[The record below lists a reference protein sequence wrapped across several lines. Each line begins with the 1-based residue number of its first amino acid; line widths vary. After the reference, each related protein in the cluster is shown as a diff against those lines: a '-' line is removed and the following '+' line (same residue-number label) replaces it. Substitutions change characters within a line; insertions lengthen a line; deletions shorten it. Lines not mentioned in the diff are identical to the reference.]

1 MFNFPI
7 AKFNNFVD
15 FKFEYFVIISFIL
28 YCTFYYF
35 SCESTVVKPD
45 FKTVLLVLVFHV
57 GHMMFIKNLHDKGQ
71 TAFAALIIIIPM
83 LLYKIYSIYQR
94 KQQEENQRK
103 MNLMMAQF
111 QALQQAQQNQQQGG
125 QQGGQ
130 QNNQQYNEF
139 NRSMQLNPNN
149 PQNQGPTVQTTLPN
163 PKQHHYNEL
172 NRTLQVTQNNNQS
185 QIPQNNLPRQECQ
198 NGGVQTKITQNYRPQ
213 LEARSININGQS
225 ESQFLEDTIRQEDF
239 SPNYN
244 AIQSG
249 AIIETL
255 GTGSGIN
262 AFDDNNYLSPAYES
276 LF

>member
-7 AKFNNFVD
+7 QKFNNFLD
-15 FKFEYFVIISFIL
+15 FKFEYFVIISFVL

-45 FKTVLLVLVFHV
+45 FKTVLLVLGFHV

-94 KQQEENQRK
+94 KQQEEYQRK

-139 NRSMQLNPNN
+139 NRSMQLNPNS
-149 PQNQGPTVQTTLPN
+149 PQNQGTTVQTTLPN

-172 NRTLQVTQNNNQS
+172 NRTLQVTQNGNQ
-185 QIPQNNLPRQECQ
+185 CQ
-198 NGGVQTKITQNYRPQ
+198 NGGIQTKITQNYRPQ
-213 LEARSININGQS
+213 LETRSININGQS

-255 GTGSGIN
+255 GTGGGVN
-262 AFDDNNYLSPAYES
+262 AFDDNNYLTPAYES

>member
-7 AKFNNFVD
+7 EKFNNFFD
-15 FKFEYFVIISFIL
+15 HKFEYFVIVSFIL

-35 SCESTVVKPD
+35 SCETTVVKPD
-45 FKTVLLVLVFHV
+45 FKTVLIVLAFHV

-71 TAFAALIIIIPM
+71 TAFATLIIVIPM
-83 LLYKIYSIYQR
+83 ILYKIYSIYQR

-125 QQGGQ
+125 QQNSQ
-130 QNNQQYNEF
+130 EYNQF
-139 NRSMQLNPNN
+139 NRSMQLNPNSQ
-149 PQNQGPTVQTTLPN
+149 QNQGSVQTTLPN

-172 NRTLQVTQNNNQS
+172 NRTLQVTQNGNQT
-185 QIPQNNLPRQECQ
+185 QTPQNNLQGQQCQ
-198 NGGVQTKITQNYRPQ
+198 DGGVQTRITQNYRPK
-213 LEARSININGQS
+213 LETRSISINGQS
-225 ESQFLEDTIRQEDF
+225 ESQFLEDAIRQEDF

-262 AFDDNNYLSPAYES
+262 AFDGNNYLSPVYES

>member
-1 MFNFPI
+1 
-7 AKFNNFVD
+7 
-15 FKFEYFVIISFIL
+15 
-28 YCTFYYF
+28 
-35 SCESTVVKPD
+35 
-45 FKTVLLVLVFHV
+45 
-57 GHMMFIKNLHDKGQ
+57 MFIKNLHEKGQ

-94 KQQEENQRK
+94 KQQEEYQRK

-111 QALQQAQQNQQQGG
+111 QALQQAQAQQNQQQGE
-125 QQGGQ
+125 QGG
-130 QNNQQYNEF
+130 QQYNEF
-139 NRSMQLNPNN
+139 NRSMQLNPNS

-172 NRTLQVTQNNNQS
+172 NRTLQVTQNDNQS
-185 QIPQNNLPRQECQ
+185 QIPQNNLPRQGCQ

-213 LEARSININGQS
+213 LETRSISINGQS

-255 GTGSGIN
+255 GTGNGIN
-262 AFDDNNYLSPAYES
+262 AFDGNNYLSPAFES
-276 LF
+276 LY

>member
-7 AKFNNFVD
+7 AKFNNLLD
-15 FKFEYFVIISFIL
+15 FKFEYFVIASFIL

-35 SCESTVVKPD
+35 SSESTITKPD
-45 FKTVLLVLVFHV
+45 FKTVLLVLAFHI
-57 GHMMFIKNLHDKGQ
+57 GHMFFIKNLHDKGQ
-71 TAFAALIIIIPM
+71 TAFATLIIISPM

-94 KQQEENQRK
+94 KQQEDYQRK
-103 MNLMMAQF
+103 MNFMMAQF
-111 QALQQAQQNQQQGG
+111 QALQQAQQNQQQ

-130 QNNQQYNEF
+130 QNDQQYNEF
-139 NRSMQLNPNN
+139 NRSMQLNPNS
-149 PQNQGPTVQTTLPN
+149 PQNQGTTVQTALPN

-172 NRTLQVTQNNNQS
+172 NRTLQVTQNGNQS
-185 QIPQNNLPRQECQ
+185 QIPQHNSQRQDCQ
-198 NGGVQTKITQNYRPQ
+198 NGGIQTKITQNYRPQ
-213 LEARSININGQS
+213 IETRSININGQS

-255 GTGSGIN
+255 GTGNGIN

>member
-1 MFNFPI
+1 
-7 AKFNNFVD
+7 
-15 FKFEYFVIISFIL
+15 
-28 YCTFYYF
+28 
-35 SCESTVVKPD
+35 
-45 FKTVLLVLVFHV
+45 
-57 GHMMFIKNLHDKGQ
+57 MFIKNLHDKGQ

-94 KQQEENQRK
+94 KQLEDYQRK

-111 QALQQAQQNQQQGG
+111 QALQQAQQNQQNQ

-130 QNNQQYNEF
+130 QNTQQYNEF

-149 PQNQGPTVQTTLPN
+149 QQNQGPTVQTTLPN

-213 LEARSININGQS
+213 LESRSININGQS

-262 AFDDNNYLSPAYES
+262 AFDNNNYLSPAYES

>member
-7 AKFNNFVD
+7 AKFNNLID
-15 FKFEYFVIISFIL
+15 FKFEYFVIISFVL

-45 FKTVLLVLVFHV
+45 FKTVLLVLGFHV

-94 KQQEENQRK
+94 KQQEEYQRK

-139 NRSMQLNPNN
+139 NRSMQLNPNS
-149 PQNQGPTVQTTLPN
+149 PQNQGTTVQTTLPN

-172 NRTLQVTQNNNQS
+172 NRTLQVTQNGNQS
-185 QIPQNNLPRQECQ
+185 QISEQQCQ
-198 NGGVQTKITQNYRPQ
+198 NGGIQTKITQNYRPQ
-213 LEARSININGQS
+213 LETRSININGQS

-255 GTGSGIN
+255 GTGGGVN
-262 AFDDNNYLSPAYES
+262 AFDDNNYLTPAYES